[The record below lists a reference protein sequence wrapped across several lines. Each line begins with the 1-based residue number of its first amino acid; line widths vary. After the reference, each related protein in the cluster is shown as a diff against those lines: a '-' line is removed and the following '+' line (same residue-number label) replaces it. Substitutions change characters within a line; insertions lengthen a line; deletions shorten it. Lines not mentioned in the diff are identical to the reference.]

1 MYGGKEECQSVIY
14 WDIGDPQIAC
24 LLETVVFPANLEV
37 PEKGPFFMVLGGQ
50 WHTEPDMEEGIQGP
64 RPL

>member
-1 MYGGKEECQSVIY
+1 MYGGKEECQSVVC

-37 PEKGPFFMVLGGQ
+37 PGKGPVF
-50 WHTEPDMEEGIQGP
+50 HGP
-64 RPL
+64 RGTVAHRTRCGGGNSGA